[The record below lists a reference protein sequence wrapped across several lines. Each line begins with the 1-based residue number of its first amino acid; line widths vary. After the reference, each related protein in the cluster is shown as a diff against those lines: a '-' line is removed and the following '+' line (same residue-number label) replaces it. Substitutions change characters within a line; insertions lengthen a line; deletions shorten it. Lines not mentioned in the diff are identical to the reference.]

1 MRAETGRA
9 VLAAT
14 GHLGDAG
21 PPLSSLVGRIAA
33 GRVLAAVGAASGT
46 LPPVAARPAPTLH
59 PAAGDDAAAQGR
71 AARLVGAPPADRQL
85 PAGGRLPPTAVVA
98 LLAAHGGAGVS
109 CLLRAGLATA
119 GAVDAQRHWPAA
131 GRVLLVARTCT
142 GGLEWARDLARQHA
156 SGRTGPGVELLG
168 LVLVADAPGRLPAR
182 ITSLADLVCGA
193 FARCWQVPW
202 LTEWRLASATEPLPV
217 HPEVARL
224 RADLLALTTDPR
236 TTNPIATNP
245 MATDPNSAAPALPAG
260 PIRPVPSRGAL
271 L

>member
-33 GRVLAAVGAASGT
+33 GRGLSTVGTPTGT
-46 LPPVAARPAPTLH
+46 LPPVAPVAPRSAPAAH
-59 PAAGDDAAAQGR
+59 PAADDAAARGP
-71 AARLVGAPPADRQL
+71 AVRLVSPPPVDRQL
-85 PAGGRLPPTAVVA
+85 PAGGRLLPAEAGRVGGVT

-109 CLLRAGLATA
+109 CLLRAGLAKA
-119 GAVDAQRHWPAA
+119 GAVDGQRHWPPA

-156 SGRTGPGVELLG
+156 SGRAGPKVELLG

-182 ITSLADLVCGA
+182 ITDLADLVCGA

-202 LTEWRLASATEPLPV
+202 LTEWRLATATEPLPV

-224 RADLLALTTDPR
+224 SADLHALTTDP
-236 TTNPIATNP
+236 I
-245 MATDPNSAAPALPAG
+245 ATDPISTAPALPAD

>member
-14 GHLGDAG
+14 GNLGDAG

-33 GRVLAAVGAASGT
+33 GRVLAAVGASSGT

-59 PAAGDDAAAQGR
+59 PAADDAAARGP

-85 PAGGRLPPTAVVA
+85 SAGGRVPPTAAVA

-119 GAVDAQRHWPAA
+119 GAVDSQRRWPAA

-156 SGRTGPGVELLG
+156 SGRTGPDVELLG

-182 ITSLADLVCGA
+182 ITRLADLVCGA

-202 LTEWRLASATEPLPV
+202 LIEWRLASATEPLPV

-245 MATDPNSAAPALPAG
+245 TATDPNSAAPALPAG